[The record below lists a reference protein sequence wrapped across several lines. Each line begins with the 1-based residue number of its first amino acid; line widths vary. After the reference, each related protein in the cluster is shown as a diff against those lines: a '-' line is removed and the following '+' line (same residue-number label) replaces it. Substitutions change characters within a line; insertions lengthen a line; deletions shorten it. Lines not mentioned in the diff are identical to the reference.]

1 MLSLSRGKQTT
12 GGVHCPFA
20 CHQLRWCAQI
30 INCEEVSTH
39 YLRMHGIFA
48 KIDVHFLD
56 LGFEH
61 FLLLKKK
68 KNTLPKLDYT
78 HKKNFVGTETKL
90 NATFLAWE
98 NQTLPVI

>member
-1 MLSLSRGKQTT
+1 ME
-12 GGVHCPFA
+12 F
-20 CHQLRWCAQI
+20 
-30 INCEEVSTH
+30 
-39 YLRMHGIFA
+39 FA

-68 KNTLPKLDYT
+68 NTLPKLEYT